1 MEFYRCKDFSS
12 EPGYLSKRTYLIVK
26 IICLTM
32 FNVINELELMVVEDE
47 FSYKYWDEI
56 GRLCNPM

>member
-1 MEFYRCKDFSS
+1 
-12 EPGYLSKRTYLIVK
+12 
-26 IICLTM
+26 M